1 MGASLFSD
9 DRNILNAIS
18 LLKAYDIKD
27 IVVSP
32 GVSNSSMCLSMQR
45 DKFFNIYSVV
55 DERSAGYFAVGLAR
69 ESKKPV
75 VIMCTEATASRNYL
89 SAMTEA
95 YYNRIPLIAIT
106 FKKKAYT
113 HSLQPQHIDR
123 NISQNDVK
131 DISIALPEIYTD
143 EDELE
148 SKFLLNMAFAKL
160 YNKLAY
166 VLHIDMFSPI
176 NDKFHTTKLPEVS
189 KIDYINSEQ
198 IYTMDVSSYLLKD
211 LQNKKIAFFI
221 GAHEKFNGIDLANVC
236 SFAKIFDAIV
246 FCDHASNYS
255 GVNRVSIQNAVKI
268 NHFSDCPDVLIDLG
282 YIPSDYFYQ
291 HICNKNTKVWRL
303 ATEGTFCRRF
313 ATLDKLFHC
322 SEKLFFEVLANI
334 ASNAKRQ
341 NNYFSNIKAYI
352 NKVTHVQLPLCTTF
366 IAQEFAKLI
375 PYNSNL
381 HLGIQNSIRNMNFFE
396 LPGSINVSCNTGGF
410 GIDGAVSATI
420 GMAENDK
427 DKLCFLMLG
436 DLAFFYDMNALR
448 IRHIGNNIRILLIN
462 NNGAAQ
468 FHISDSFRDVSPQEL
483 NSFIAAAGH
492 NGQAAAWAKSNGFE
506 YMAADNKSDFFDKL
520 SVFCDIRSKD
530 KPVLFEVF
538 TNMEN
543 EKQGILKL
551 YDK

>member
-1 MGASLFSD
+1 MFSD
-9 DRNILNAIS
+9 DRNVLNAIS
-18 LLKAYDIKD
+18 LLKAYNINN

-32 GVSNSSMCLSMQR
+32 GVSNSSMCISMQR
-45 DKFFNIYSVV
+45 DEFFNIYSVV

-69 ESKKPV
+69 ESKRPV

-113 HSLQPQHIDR
+113 NSLQPQHVDR

-131 DISIALPEIYTD
+131 DMSIALPEIHTD

-148 SKFLLNMAFAKL
+148 SKFLLNMALAKL
-160 YNKLAY
+160 CNKLAY

-176 NDKFHTTKLPEVS
+176 NDKFQTQKLLDVS

-198 IYTMDVSSYLLKD
+198 IYTTDIVSYLLKD
-211 LQNKKIAFFI
+211 LQNKKVAFFV
-221 GAHEKFNGIDLANVC
+221 GSHEKFNDVDLANIC
-236 SFAKIFDAIV
+236 SFAKIFDAVV
-246 FCDHASNYS
+246 FCDHTSNYS
-255 GVNRVSIQNAVKI
+255 GINRVSIQNAVKI
-268 NHFSDCPDVLIDLG
+268 NHFSDYPDILIDLG
-282 YIPSDYFYQ
+282 YVPSDYFYQ
-291 HICNKNTKVWRL
+291 HICNKETKVWRL
-303 ATEGTFCRRF
+303 TPEGTFSRRF
-313 ATLDKLFHC
+313 ATLDRLFHC

-334 ASNAKRQ
+334 ASTAKKR

-352 NKVTHVQLPLCTTF
+352 NNVPNVQLPLCTTF
-366 IAQEFAKLI
+366 IAQEFAKLVPI
-375 PYNSNL
+375 NSNL

-396 LPGSINVSCNTGGF
+396 LPSSINASCNTGGF

-420 GMAENDK
+420 GASENDK

-468 FHISDSFRDVSPQEL
+468 FHISDSFRDVSAQEL
-483 NSFIAAAGH
+483 NQFVAAAGH
-492 NGQAAAWAKSNGFE
+492 NGQAEAWAKSNGFE
-506 YMAADNKSDFFDKL
+506 YMAADNKSDFIGKL
-520 SVFCDIRSKD
+520 SSFCDTTSKD

-551 YDK
+551 YEK